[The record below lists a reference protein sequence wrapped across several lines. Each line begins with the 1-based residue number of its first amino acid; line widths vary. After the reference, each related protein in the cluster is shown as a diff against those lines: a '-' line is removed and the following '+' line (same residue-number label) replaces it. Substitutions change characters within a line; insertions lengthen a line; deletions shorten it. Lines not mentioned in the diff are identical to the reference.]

1 MAPSQDITHG
11 AQEPCSNHLDCTSA
25 AGGSAWAFFP
35 GTTLESPLQEDD
47 MKTDTDDWADF
58 QAALQWRPDPVE
70 VDLLRAQRKESGADI
85 ISMLVA
91 IYGSKEL
98 FINEYRC
105 PPSARL
111 KATTVRCGCQ
121 VA

>member
-1 MAPSQDITHG
+1 
-11 AQEPCSNHLDCTSA
+11 
-25 AGGSAWAFFP
+25 
-35 GTTLESPLQEDD
+35 

-58 QAALQWRPDPVE
+58 QAALRWRPDPVE
-70 VDLLRAQRKESGADI
+70 VDLLQAHKKESGTDI

-105 PPSARL
+105 LPPVWL
-111 KATTVRCGCQ
+111 KATKATCSCR
-121 VA
+121 VAQHGQMVLAASSPSVATGAMT

>member
-1 MAPSQDITHG
+1 
-11 AQEPCSNHLDCTSA
+11 
-25 AGGSAWAFFP
+25 
-35 GTTLESPLQEDD
+35 

-58 QAALQWRPDPVE
+58 QAALRWRPDPVE
-70 VDLLRAQRKESGADI
+70 VDLLCAQKKESGTDI

-105 PPSARL
+105 LTSIPL
-111 KATTVRCGCQ
+111 KSTRVTCSC
-121 VA
+121 

>member
-1 MAPSQDITHG
+1 
-11 AQEPCSNHLDCTSA
+11 
-25 AGGSAWAFFP
+25 
-35 GTTLESPLQEDD
+35 

-58 QAALQWRPDPVE
+58 QAALRWRPDPVE
-70 VDLLRAQRKESGADI
+70 VDLLQAHKKESGTDI

-105 PPSARL
+105 LPPVWLRAT
-111 KATTVRCGCQ
+111 KAMCSC
-121 VA
+121 

>member
-1 MAPSQDITHG
+1 
-11 AQEPCSNHLDCTSA
+11 
-25 AGGSAWAFFP
+25 
-35 GTTLESPLQEDD
+35 

-58 QAALQWRPDPVE
+58 QAALRWRPDPVE
-70 VDLLRAQRKESGADI
+70 VDLLQSHKKESGTDI

-105 PPSARL
+105 PPPVQLEAT
-111 KATTVRCGCQ
+111 KALCSC
-121 VA
+121 

>member
-1 MAPSQDITHG
+1 
-11 AQEPCSNHLDCTSA
+11 
-25 AGGSAWAFFP
+25 
-35 GTTLESPLQEDD
+35 

-70 VDLLRAQRKESGADI
+70 VDLLRARKKESGTDI

-98 FINEYRC
+98 FISEYRC
-105 PPSARL
+105 LPSVWLAGNQSHVQLSSRL
-111 KATTVRCGCQ
+111 RWTDCSRGLKSVSGHK
-121 VA
+121 